1 MIDKTDPTV
10 RLAAANA
17 NDADDAILF
26 LMMLGFIES
35 PAPLENAKHRAA

>member
-17 NDADDAILF
+17 NDVEEVMLF
-26 LMMLGFIES
+26 LMMLGFVDS
-35 PAPLENAKHRAA
+35 PEPLEGVKHRVA